1 MLFYDIPCY
10 ALANKR
16 VLGKCNVMLSNQL
29 SLEELS
35 AQIDDMRK
43 LLIATGLKK
52 GFSDVETLK
61 YSEQLDKL
69 IIQFQLQSRL

>member
-1 MLFYDIPCY
+1 
-10 ALANKR
+10 
-16 VLGKCNVMLSNQL
+16 MLSNQL

-35 AQIDDMRK
+35 AQINEMSK

-52 GFSDVETLK
+52 GFTDSETLK

-69 IIQFQLQSRL
+69 IMQFQ